1 LDIDAEDDFDKDKG
15 MKRSSRSLIFSF
27 FIFFVMQLN
36 ALEAITD
43 REMAD
48 VAGQAFI
55 SVDASSYSEGGET
68 WDFRK
73 INLGLDIQTLLTAEE
88 LVVGEFDRS
97 FQDGDGTAPLII
109 ESSDG
114 TTRQADYVYKDGEV
128 AVPSAD
134 LILENFALGAV
145 NDPYSANPTVDPFH
159 IRDPYIELAYKDDA
173 QGVRQIVGFRLGFGQ
188 SQGYL
193 SADLLSVT
201 GNFEANVTGI
211 GQDAYDSA
219 CSGPNPTGSA
229 IQCGLL
235 SFAKNSIIF
244 SPIQLLDGYSGN
256 ALPEG
261 TNEDVGYIKRA
272 SWAGV
277 PTGGYF
283 DTNGA
288 LGLILPLLTANE
300 CEISGVKSCL
310 KMEIYQSIYLGT
322 PEEQREEGATF
333 EETAARGMFV
343 SLQSEAVPWKDN
355 SGLTSDG
362 RVYTERG
369 AFFNSAAYADI
380 DGNKRY
386 PLSLDLY
393 GGLAGTPR
401 VATCVGR
408 IKGC

>member
-1 LDIDAEDDFDKDKG
+1 MDIDADDDSDEDKG
-15 MKRSSRSLIFSF
+15 MIGASRGLVFSLLTIPLVQ
-27 FIFFVMQLN
+27 IH

-43 REMAD
+43 REMAE

-97 FQDGDGTAPLII
+97 FQDGDGTAPMIV
-109 ESSDG
+109 EGSDG
-114 TTRQADYVYKDGEV
+114 TSRTVDYQYDANGEV

-145 NDPYSANPTVDPFH
+145 NDPYSANPTVDAFR
-159 IRDPYIELAYKDDA
+159 IRDPFIELAYKDDD
-173 QGVRQIVGFRLGFGQ
+173 QGIRQVVGFRLGFGKA
-188 SQGYL
+188 QGYL

-201 GNFEANVTGI
+201 GNFEAYVTGI
-211 GQDAYDSA
+211 GRDAYDSA

-229 IQCGLL
+229 GQCALL
-235 SFAKNSIIF
+235 SFATRSVIF
-244 SPIQLLDGYSGN
+244 SPIQLLDGYSGD

-261 TNEDVGYIKRA
+261 TDADVRYIKRA
-272 SWAGV
+272 TWAGV

-283 DTNGA
+283 DTNGL
-288 LGLILPLLTANE
+288 LGLILPSLKAQN

-310 KMEIYQSIYLGT
+310 KMDIYQSIYLGT

-333 EETAARGMFV
+333 QETAARGMFV
-343 SLQSEAVPWKDN
+343 SLQSEEVPWEDT
-355 SGLTSDG
+355 SGLTEG

-369 AFFNSAAYADI
+369 AFFNSAAYADQN
-380 DGNKRY
+380 GNKRY

>member
-1 LDIDAEDDFDKDKG
+1 
-15 MKRSSRSLIFSF
+15 MKKVSRYLAIV
-27 FIFFVMQLN
+27 FVFLPLMSVS
-36 ALEAITD
+36 ALEAISE

-48 VAGQAFI
+48 ISGQAFI

-88 LVVGEFDRS
+88 LVVGEFERS
-97 FQDGDGTAPLII
+97 FQDGDGTAPLIV

-114 TTRQADYVYKDGEV
+114 TTRQADYVYENGEV

-134 LILENFALGAV
+134 LILENFALGSV
-145 NDPYSANPTVDPFH
+145 KDPYSANPSVDPFH
-159 IRDPYIELAYKDDA
+159 IRDPYIELAYKDNA
-173 QGVRQIVGFRLGFGQ
+173 QGVRQVVGFRLGFGQ

-219 CSGPNPTGSA
+219 CSGPNPTGTA

-235 SFAKNSIIF
+235 SFARNSVIF
-244 SPIQLLDGYSGN
+244 SPIQLLDGFSGN

-261 TNEDVGYIKRA
+261 TNENVGYIKRA

-310 KMEIYQSIYLGT
+310 KMDIYQSIYLGV

-333 EETAARGMFV
+333 QETAARGMFV
-343 SLQSEAVPWKDN
+343 SLQSEDVPWKDN
-355 SGLTSDG
+355 SGLTTDG
-362 RVYTERG
+362 RIYTERG